1 MKIYRNGSCLLMTLI
16 MIFAF
21 TLTVFANSSWHW
33 LTDVT
38 PFYILPVATIITIV
52 AEVFIISK
60 QIEKG
65 KTDKVIF
72 LVLVANIVSFI
83 VPYLL
88 EYSNAKMVV
97 DTFDQYLHKG
107 PTYMIG
113 FGYLILTLISEV
125 PIVYNGVKKNAKD
138 KSKLLKYIF
147 IANAVTTIVVAVL
160 ERAFCRGSW

>member
-1 MKIYRNGSCLLMTLI
+1 MKKYRNGSRFLMSLI
-16 MIFAF
+16 MFF
-21 TLTVFANSSWHW
+21 SLTLTVFANSSWVW

-38 PFYILPVATIITIV
+38 PFYILPVAVFITITV
-52 AEVFIISK
+52 ECLMIASQVDN
-60 QIEKG
+60 
-65 KTDKVIF
+65 KTIKVLF
-72 LVLVANIVSFI
+72 FVLLANLVSFI
-83 VPYLL
+83 LPYLL

-113 FGYLILTLISEV
+113 FGYLILTLVSEV

-147 IANAVTTIVVAVL
+147 IANAITTVAVAVL
-160 ERAFCRGSW
+160 ERICCRGRW